1 VGVNW
6 AVYRLR
12 IAAVLFFAASPLFA
26 GFRILTAEPR
36 GAAPG
41 GFVFVH
47 LRSNGDVYFDEL
59 PTSVRFGNVPGTIV
73 QLVNNLDLVV
83 LAPPH
88 NPGSVTVTV
97 TLHGQELSTIE
108 QFGYGIAEPVLLP
121 IAIDSLPGANGSRWS
136 TEIWIHNDADHA
148 VPIDPEY
155 CSFIGSYFPCSRP
168 VTRIAAH
175 SSTRLNG
182 RGSADYPYAR
192 LFPPVQDVDSLHFSI
207 LVRDVSKDANGP
219 ATEIAAVRERE
230 LNRSGRVV
238 LPGVA
243 NDSRYR
249 ANLRLYSAAG
259 QIAVSLADAVTGQVL
274 ATRRIERLLP
284 TDFDN
289 FSLVEMHDP
298 LAAPELRGHDR
309 VDVIIQTNQ
318 YDRLWALL
326 TLTDNATQQVMTFT
340 PQ

>member
-1 VGVNW
+1 
-6 AVYRLR
+6 VYRLR
-12 IAAVLFFAASPLFA
+12 IAAVLLLAASPLFA

-36 GAAPG
+36 GVAPG

-47 LRSNGDVYFDEL
+47 LRSNGDVYFDS
-59 PTSVRFGNVPGTIV
+59 PTSVTFGDVPALSFQV
-73 QLVNNLDLVV
+73 VNNLDLLV
-83 LAPPH
+83 LAPSH
-88 NPGSVTVTV
+88 KPGFVTVTV
-97 TLHGQELSTIE
+97 RQGGQEFSTIE
-108 QFGYGIAEPVLLP
+108 PFGYGISEPVLLP

-136 TEIWIHNDADHA
+136 TEIWVHNDADHA

-155 CSFIGSYFPCSRP
+155 CSFIGSYFPCSGP

-175 SSTRLNG
+175 SSTRLTG
-182 RGSADYPYAR
+182 RGSADYPYER

-207 LVRDVSKDANGP
+207 LVREVSKDANGP

-230 LNRSGRVV
+230 LRNGRVV

-249 ANLRLYSAAG
+249 ANLRVYSAAG
-259 QIAVSLADAVTGQVL
+259 QIVVSIGDAATGQIL
-274 ATRRIERLLP
+274 ATREVRRIVP
-284 TDFDN
+284 TDIDN
-289 FSLVEMHDP
+289 FSLVEMHDL

-309 VDVIIQTNQ
+309 VDVIVQTG
-318 YDRLWALL
+318 DHLWALL
-326 TLTDNATQQVMTFT
+326 TLTDNVTQQVMTFT